1 MSLWQDIRYGARNL
15 RNSPGFALTAAFTIA
30 LGIGATTAIFSLC
43 DAMLWKPV
51 PLPHLDALVSIQQ
64 SEPGNPDG
72 WADATPADID
82 EIRRGNTSFSSLA
95 SWEGGLAN
103 LAGTGVTPDRVNQSL
118 VSANFFAVAGVQP
131 ARGRAFQPDEDQP
144 GRDHEVILSDRLWH
158 GRFGG
163 DPNIVGRTIRLD
175 DIPYTVTGVMPSSFD
190 FPQATE
196 VWTPMGLT
204 PEQRNSHTAQS
215 LQSIARLKPG
225 STIEQATAEVDGIAH
240 RLEKSYP
247 ESNKNRHFVVW
258 PVLRFLVG
266 DLTHQ
271 YLVMLLGAVAFVLL
285 IACVNVANLQF
296 ARATGRLREVAVRR
310 ALGADRWRVIAQLV
324 TESVLLS
331 LLGAAI
337 GLLLAYWG
345 INLIRGGMPAE
356 VERYVLGFKD
366 IQIDGRTLIFTLIAA
381 VASGIL
387 AGLAPAWQGSHPNLT
402 DALREGGRGSS
413 IGRARQR
420 LRNIL
425 VASEIALAVVLLVG
439 AGLMVRGFS
448 TLLNTGKAIEP
459 ETLLTLRLAITDN
472 KYHEKPQIVEFYRHV
487 LERIQAL
494 PGVRS
499 AAAVTA
505 LPYSFDSSGRDFTIE
520 GRTVEPGDI
529 PNGMYQVSSPE
540 YFGTL
545 HVPLRDGRFLL
556 SSDGPTAP
564 PVALVSERMAQR
576 WWKNKSPIG
585 EHIRIGDADSKEPWM
600 TVVGVVGDVFH
611 DPYERAP
618 RPTIYVPYQQRPALW
633 MDIGVRT
640 AGDPLLVAPAVTA
653 AIHSVDPDQPISDMR
668 SMEKSIH
675 NRAIGLN
682 YVASLMGVFGIIAL
696 VLSAIGV
703 YGVMSYMVSEQTRD
717 IGLRMALGA
726 PRASVLGGVFRRGMT
741 VTVAGLI
748 VGLPFA
754 YALARLMASLIYG
767 VTSTDVLTF
776 VGIPLA
782 LIGAAA
788 LAIYIPARRAMQID
802 PIIALRYE

>member
-1 MSLWQDIRYGARNL
+1 
-15 RNSPGFALTAAFTIA
+15 
-30 LGIGATTAIFSLC
+30 
-43 DAMLWKPV
+43 
-51 PLPHLDALVSIQQ
+51 
-64 SEPGNPDG
+64 
-72 WADATPADID
+72 
-82 EIRRGNTSFSSLA
+82 
-95 SWEGGLAN
+95 
-103 LAGTGVTPDRVNQSL
+103 
-118 VSANFFAVAGVQP
+118 
-131 ARGRAFQPDEDQP
+131 
-144 GRDHEVILSDRLWH
+144 
-158 GRFGG
+158 
-163 DPNIVGRTIRLD
+163 
-175 DIPYTVTGVMPSSFD
+175 
-190 FPQATE
+190 
-196 VWTPMGLT
+196 
-204 PEQRNSHTAQS
+204 
-215 LQSIARLKPG
+215 
-225 STIEQATAEVDGIAH
+225 
-240 RLEKSYP
+240 
-247 ESNKNRHFVVW
+247 
-258 PVLRFLVG
+258 
-266 DLTHQ
+266 
-271 YLVMLLGAVAFVLL
+271 
-285 IACVNVANLQF
+285 
-296 ARATGRLREVAVRR
+296 
-310 ALGADRWRVIAQLV
+310 
-324 TESVLLS
+324 
-331 LLGAAI
+331 
-337 GLLLAYWG
+337 
-345 INLIRGGMPAE
+345 
-356 VERYVLGFKD
+356 
-366 IQIDGRTLIFTLIAA
+366 
-381 VASGIL
+381 
-387 AGLAPAWQGSHPNLT
+387 
-402 DALREGGRGSS
+402 
-413 IGRARQR
+413 

-499 AAAVTA
+499 AAAVTT
-505 LPYSFDSSGRDFTIE
+505 LPYSDHSEGRDFTIK
-520 GRTVEPGDI
+520 GRTVDPGDV

-540 YFGTL
+540 YFATL

-556 SSDGPTAP
+556 PSDGPTAP
-564 PVALVSERMAQR
+564 PVALISERMAQR

-585 EHIRIGDADSKEPWM
+585 EQIRIGEADSKEPWM
-600 TVVGVVGDVFH
+600 TVVGVVGDVSH
-611 DPYERAP
+611 NPYDRAP
-618 RPTIYVPYQQRPALW
+618 RPAIYVPYQQRPALW

-640 AGDPLLVAPAVTA
+640 AGDPLLLAPAVTA

-726 PRASVLGGVFRRGMT
+726 PRRSVLGSVFRRGMT
-741 VTVAGLI
+741 VTAAGLI
-748 VGLPFA
+748 VGMPLA

>member
-82 EIRRGNTSFSSLA
+82 EIRRGNTSFASLA

-196 VWTPMGLT
+196 VWTPMALT

-225 STIEQATAEVDGIAH
+225 STIEQATAEVDGIAR

-310 ALGADRWRVIAQLV
+310 ALGAGRWRVIAQLV

-331 LLGAAI
+331 LLGAGI

-402 DALREGGRGSS
+402 NALREGGRGSS

-448 TLLNTGKAIEP
+448 TLLNTGRAIEP

-472 KYHEKPQIVEFYRHV
+472 KYHEKPQIVEFYRQV

-520 GRTVEPGDI
+520 GRTVEPGDV

-564 PVALVSERMAQR
+564 PVAMVSERMAQR

-600 TVVGVVGDVFH
+600 TIVGVVGDVFH

-726 PRASVLGGVFRRGMT
+726 PRGSVLGSVFRRGMT
-741 VTVAGLI
+741 VTAAGLI
-748 VGLPFA
+748 VGMPLA

-782 LIGAAA
+782 LIAAA
-788 LAIYIPARRAMQID
+788 GLAIYIPARRAMQID